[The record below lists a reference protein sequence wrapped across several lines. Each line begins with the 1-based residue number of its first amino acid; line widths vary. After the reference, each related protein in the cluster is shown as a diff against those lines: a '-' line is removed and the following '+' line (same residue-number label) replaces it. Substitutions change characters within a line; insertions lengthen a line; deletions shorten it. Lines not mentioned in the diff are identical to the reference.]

1 MSKLIKFAQK
11 FPQSHPKAGL
21 STGFVEQILNGLLVN
36 SDSLDYF
43 DKLCQ
48 LNAKAISSGKL
59 TQNDLRVFIY
69 SLSIYKAGFKSHTI
83 RNGNRFK
90 VGDFFTP
97 TVWSD
102 KPYRSPQII
111 FWDDLE
117 VKHCQD
123 IIMHQTYEVYIDKSF
138 YGSVGSKNFTT
149 LAQNDG
155 LSQID
160 MRDWFSKLPFEGQII
175 CWDGNVKY

>member
-21 STGFVEQILNGLLVN
+21 STGFVEQILNGVLVDY
-36 SDSLDYF
+36 SQDYF
-43 DKLCQ
+43 EMLLR
-48 LNAKAISSGKL
+48 LNKKSIDNGKL
-59 TQNDLRVFIY
+59 TQNDLRVFTNNL
-69 SLSIYKAGFKSHTI
+69 SLYKLGVKSHTI

-123 IIMHQTYEVYIDKSF
+123 IIMHQTNEVYIDKRF
-138 YGSVGSKNFTT
+138 YGSVASENFVT

-175 CWDGNVKY
+175 CWDETVKY